1 MTSLELIDHTQELE
15 CWRLPQQQHGARQ
28 LAPARQTE
36 HAGPPAVEHRA
47 RLLVELS
54 AE

>member
-1 MTSLELIDHTQELE
+1 MMSLELVDHTQELE

-28 LAPARQTE
+28 LSPAPDRQLQ
-36 HAGPPAVEHRA
+36 PVEQPE
-47 RLLVELS
+47 LLVVELS